1 MKLRIIGGTLG
12 GTYLTVAAGDF
23 RPTSQQCREA
33 VANIIRDRIEGAAV
47 ADICAGSGAFGFEMI
62 SRGAKSVD
70 FVEKDRRRC
79 NELRAAIDA
88 LDLRDCCTAVCDDAE
103 RFARRRERRY
113 DICYFD
119 PPYDDAR
126 LQTLPAALTELL
138 SPSGILIYERR
149 AAKHRSPEAETGKAP
164 SDCREYGDT
173 RIEFYRRSDTAD
185 AAPALSA

>member
-12 GTYLTVAAGDF
+12 GTYLTVSAGDF

-33 VANIIRDRIEGAAV
+33 VANIVRDRIEGAAV

-70 FVEKDRRRC
+70 FVEKDRRRF
-79 NELRAAIDA
+79 NELRAAIDT
-88 LDLRDCCTAVCDDAE
+88 LELNDRCAVFCDDAV
-103 RFARRRERRY
+103 RFAERQERRY

-126 LQTLPAALTELL
+126 LQTLPAMMTGLL
-138 SPSGILIYERR
+138 APAGILIYERR
-149 AAKHRSPEAETGKAP
+149 AAKHRSPAPEAGTAP
-164 SDCREYGDT
+164 YDSREYGDT
-173 RIEFYRRSDTAD
+173 RIEFYRRSDPSD
-185 AAPALSA
+185 AAPAAAA